1 MEVSPHNTHT
11 VKTAGGTNIRHAA
24 TNRVFQHDVSVPTVR
39 DPIETMPNNSFSS
52 SNVHS
57 ALYDFGERE
66 LSVRYL
72 RDGTDAVYLY
82 LNVPAATWQGL
93 VDASSKGSYIN
104 ASVAFNFR
112 YFKLGRTD
120 LPGRNAI
127 ADDRIRRFYYDP

>member
-1 MEVSPHNTHT
+1 MEVDEAGTHT
-11 VKTAGGTNIRHAA
+11 VETKGGPIPHPAR
-24 TNRVFQHDVSVPTVR
+24 NRVFQHDVSVPTVR
-39 DPIETMPNNSFSS
+39 DPVETMPNNSFSS

-82 LNVPAATWQGL
+82 LNVPASVWQGL
-93 VDASSKGSYIN
+93 VDASSKGGEIN
-104 ASVAFNFR
+104 ANIAFEFR

-127 ADDRIRRFYYDP
+127 VDDRVRRFYYDP

>member
-1 MEVSPHNTHT
+1 MSSDSETHVVAT
-11 VKTAGGTNIRHAA
+11 KGGPIQHDA
-24 TNRVFQHDVSVPTVR
+24 TNRVFQHDVSAPSIR

-82 LNVPAATWQGL
+82 LNVPASAWQGL

-104 ASVAFNFR
+104 ANVAFEFR

-120 LPGRNAI
+120 LPSRNAI
-127 ADDRIRRFYYDP
+127 ADDQIRRFYYDP

>member
-1 MEVSPHNTHT
+1 MEVNASGTHT
-11 VKTAGGTNIRHAA
+11 VKTKGGAIPHPTR
-24 TNRVFQHDVSVPTVR
+24 NRVFQHDVSVPSVR
-39 DPIETMPNNSFSS
+39 DPIETIPNNSFSS

-57 ALYDFGERE
+57 ALYDFEERE

-82 LNVPAATWQGL
+82 LNVPASTWQGL

-104 ASVAFNFR
+104 PNVAFEFR

-120 LPGRNAI
+120 LPNRNAI
-127 ADDRIRRFYYDP
+127 ADDRVRRFYYDP

>member
-1 MEVSPHNTHT
+1 MSDSDTHT
-11 VKTAGGTNIRHAA
+11 VETKGGPIQHPA
-24 TNRVFQHDVSVPTVR
+24 TNRVFQHDVSVPAVR

-72 RDGTDAVYLY
+72 RDGVDAVYLY
-82 LNVPAATWQGL
+82 LNVPASTWQGL
-93 VDASSKGSYIN
+93 AEASSKGSYIN
-104 ASVAFNFR
+104 DSVAFNFR

-127 ADDRIRRFYYDP
+127 ADDRVRRFYYDP